1 MANIIRVR
9 IALKGTQCD
18 IDPMYAKVATEN
30 NEFDFNA
37 IIPCPAELAEFEDTK
52 KLLGMSKEKS
62 AELVSKYGFSSP
74 YLWRME
80 HWGTK
85 DNNRSEEVMGGA
97 WFSEDIVELATS
109 DCFPYPVLAELSKQF
124 PNVDMDFIFAD
135 EDAGC
140 NAGNGVLKI
149 FSSGQYR
156 TIHGCCP
163 QIRLAASASRTM
175 VQSGCICRMEAG
187 TSGVTGPKKARLMIS
202 ALPAPLATSST
213 LRACM
218 MVLMPM
224 V

>member
-9 IALKGTQCD
+9 IALKGTQSD
-18 IDPMYAKVATEN
+18 IDAMYAKVATKN

-140 NAGNGVLKI
+140 NAGNGTFRNGEV
-149 FSSGQYR
+149 
-156 TIHGCCP
+156 
-163 QIRLAASASRTM
+163 
-175 VQSGCICRMEAG
+175 
-187 TSGVTGPKKARLMIS
+187 VTGEYRLPDNS
-202 ALPAPLATSST
+202 EEAC
-213 LRACM
+213 RAYASLYWEHDCEICEREDGTFY
-218 MVLMPM
+218 VDFLNGEDCEDDEEEDEEEEEW
-224 V
+224 

>member
-9 IALKGTQCD
+9 IALKGTQSD
-18 IDPMYAKVATEN
+18 IDAMYAKVATKN

-62 AELVSKYGFSSP
+62 AELVSKYGFSNP
-74 YLWRME
+74 YMWRME

-85 DNNRSEEVMGGA
+85 DNNRSEEVLGGA

-109 DCFPYPVLAELSKQF
+109 DCYPYPVLAELSKQF

-140 NAGNGVLKI
+140 NAGNGTFRNGEV
-149 FSSGQYR
+149 
-156 TIHGCCP
+156 
-163 QIRLAASASRTM
+163 
-175 VQSGCICRMEAG
+175 
-187 TSGVTGPKKARLMIS
+187 VTGEYRLPDNS
-202 ALPAPLATSST
+202 EEAC
-213 LRACM
+213 RAYASLYWEYDCEICEREDGTFYVD
-218 MVLMPM
+218 VLNGEDCEDDEEEDEEEEEW
-224 V
+224 

>member
-9 IALKGTQCD
+9 IALKGTQSD
-18 IDPMYAKVATEN
+18 IDAMYAKVATEN

-140 NAGNGVLKI
+140 NAGNGSFRNGEV
-149 FSSGQYR
+149 
-156 TIHGCCP
+156 
-163 QIRLAASASRTM
+163 
-175 VQSGCICRMEAG
+175 
-187 TSGVTGPKKARLMIS
+187 VTGEYRLPDNS
-202 ALPAPLATSST
+202 EEAC
-213 LRACM
+213 RAYASLYWEYDCE
-218 MVLMPM
+218 VCEKEDGTFYVEFLNGEDCEDDEEEDEEEEDW
-224 V
+224 

>member
-9 IALKGTQCD
+9 IALKGTQSD
-18 IDPMYAKVATEN
+18 IDAMYAKVATEN

-140 NAGNGVLKI
+140 NAGNGSFRNGEV
-149 FSSGQYR
+149 
-156 TIHGCCP
+156 
-163 QIRLAASASRTM
+163 
-175 VQSGCICRMEAG
+175 
-187 TSGVTGPKKARLMIS
+187 VTGEYRLPDNS
-202 ALPAPLATSST
+202 EEACRAYTSLYWEYDCEVCENEDGT
-213 LRACM
+213 FYVDFLNGEDCEDDEEEDEEEEEW
-218 MVLMPM
+218 
-224 V
+224 